1 MQGFGLIL
9 IATVVA
15 AFLGTNIYTIVTV
28 GKAAANNDNKV
39 ELATSIYNTTIV
51 NSVFTAILGVTAFY
65 FIAEDDTLYD
75 AYVMIML
82 HVALFI
88 SLLGSSVAVLHQLN

>member
-1 MQGFGLIL
+1 MQGFGLII
-9 IATVVA
+9 IAVVVA
-15 AFLGTNIYTIVTV
+15 AFLGTNIYTVVTV
-28 GKAAANNDNKV
+28 GKAAANNDNKTK
-39 ELATSIYNTTIV
+39 LAKSIYNTTIV
-51 NSVFTAILGVTAFY
+51 NCVFTAILGVTAY
-65 FIAEDDTLYD
+65 YYISEDESLYD

>member
-9 IATVVA
+9 IGIVTA
-15 AFLGTNIYTIVTV
+15 AFLGTNIYTVVTV
-28 GKAAANNDNKV
+28 GKASANNDSKA
-39 ELATSIYNTTIV
+39 EIATSIYNTTIV
-51 NSVFTAILGVTAFY
+51 NAVFTAILGFTAY
-65 FIAEDDTLYD
+65 YYITEDESLYD

>member
-1 MQGFGLIL
+1 MQGFGLI
-9 IATVVA
+9 IIGVVAA
-15 AFLGTNIYTIVTV
+15 AFLGTNIYTVVTV
-28 GKAAANNDNKV
+28 GKASTHKDNKAKI
-39 ELATSIYNTTIV
+39 ATSIYNTTIV
-51 NSVFTAILGVTAFY
+51 NAVFTLILGFTAYFY
-65 FIAEDDTLYD
+65 ITEDESLYD

>member
-1 MQGFGLIL
+1 MQGLGLII

-15 AFLGTNIYTIVTV
+15 AFVGTNIYTVVTV
-28 GKAAANNDNKV
+28 GKAVANNDNKT

-51 NSVFTAILGVTAFY
+51 NCVFTVILGFTAY
-65 FIAEDDTLYD
+65 YYITQDDTLYD
-75 AYVMIML
+75 AYIMIML

-88 SLLGSSVAVLHQLN
+88 SLLGSSVSVLHQLN